1 MMWRDSCHTLLFS
14 QDIEMS
20 LQNIKTQSKASARDR
35 TFVDITII
43 YHEHVPTNFVLNENQ
58 MIIES
63 VGINVN
69 PIDIKNY

>member
-1 MMWRDSCHTLLFS
+1 MMWRDSCHTLLFN

-20 LQNIKTQSKASARDR
+20 LQNMKIQSKASARDR
-35 TFVDITII
+35 AVVDITII
-43 YHEHVPTNFVLNENQ
+43 YHDHAPTNFVLNENQ

>member
-1 MMWRDSCHTLLFS
+1 
-14 QDIEMS
+14 MS
-20 LQNIKTQSKASARDR
+20 LQNIKTQSKASARDKAV
-35 TFVDITII
+35 VDITII
-43 YHEHVPTNFVLNENQ
+43 YHDHVSTKFVLNENQ